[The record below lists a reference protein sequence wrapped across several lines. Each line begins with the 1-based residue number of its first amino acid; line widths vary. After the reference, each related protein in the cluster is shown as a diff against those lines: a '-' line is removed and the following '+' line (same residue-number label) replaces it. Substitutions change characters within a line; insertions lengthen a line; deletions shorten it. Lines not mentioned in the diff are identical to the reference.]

1 RTRRGRT
8 ARSLARDHAAAAA
21 GRGYRAQRLY
31 LRPVRQRLDAR
42 GAPAR
47 DSRPASRGGHGNL
60 PPSGGRV
67 GRRHRSEHE
76 RLSSRGRA
84 RRTGEPQGPRGDRRL
99 WRGDR
104 RLPAPCGHA
113 PGSTARRMR
122 IAVRIALA
130 AGLALLVALIIRE
143 GSAILVPL
151 ARAGRVLLWLV
162 PLHALPIFLDSLG
175 WRVLIARWC
184 ESRMGTL
191 FWIAT
196 VREGINRLLPA
207 ANIGGELVGIR
218 LLAERG
224 VDGVVAAASVAME
237 VVLTVVS
244 QYIFVLIGVL
254 CLLRLTDT
262 VQFADDV
269 LIGLAASLPVVV
281 VLAVLLRYGS
291 VFERMERLAVRL
303 LGEQALRFL
312 AGQSASLDAAIREL
326 CSDRPRLATTLAWQV
341 TGMVAGSLETWL
353 ALRWL
358 GHPVHFGA
366 AIALESLTMTVR
378 NFAFFVPAGL
388 GVQEASLVGFG
399 ALLGINGEL
408 A

>member
-1 RTRRGRT
+1 
-8 ARSLARDHAAAAA
+8 
-21 GRGYRAQRLY
+21 
-31 LRPVRQRLDAR
+31 
-42 GAPAR
+42 
-47 DSRPASRGGHGNL
+47 
-60 PPSGGRV
+60 
-67 GRRHRSEHE
+67 
-76 RLSSRGRA
+76 
-84 RRTGEPQGPRGDRRL
+84 
-99 WRGDR
+99 
-104 RLPAPCGHA
+104 
-113 PGSTARRMR
+113 MR

-130 AGLALLVALIIRE
+130 AGLALLIALIMRE

-175 WRVLIARWC
+175 WRVLIARWR

-224 VDGVVAAASVAME
+224 VDGVHAAASVTTE
-237 VVLTVVS
+237 VVLTIVS
-244 QYIFVLIGVL
+244 QYVFVLIGVL

-269 LIGLAASLPVVV
+269 LIGLAASLPIVVL
-281 VLAVLLRYGS
+281 LAVLLRYGS

-303 LGEQALRFL
+303 LGGQALPFL
-312 AGQSASLDAAIREL
+312 AGQSARLDAAIRGL
-326 CSDRPRLATTLAWQV
+326 CSDRPRLATTIAWQV
-341 TGMVAGSLETWL
+341 TGMVAGSLEAWL

-366 AIALESLTMTVR
+366 AIALESLTMTMR

-408 A
+408 ALALSLAKRMREILFGVPALLSWYWVEGRKELQHVRGPGKY

>member
-1 RTRRGRT
+1 
-8 ARSLARDHAAAAA
+8 
-21 GRGYRAQRLY
+21 
-31 LRPVRQRLDAR
+31 
-42 GAPAR
+42 
-47 DSRPASRGGHGNL
+47 
-60 PPSGGRV
+60 
-67 GRRHRSEHE
+67 
-76 RLSSRGRA
+76 
-84 RRTGEPQGPRGDRRL
+84 
-99 WRGDR
+99 
-104 RLPAPCGHA
+104 
-113 PGSTARRMR
+113 MR

-130 AGLALLVALIIRE
+130 AGLALLVALIMRE

-224 VDGVVAAASVAME
+224 VDGVVAAASVATE

-244 QYIFVLIGVL
+244 QYVFVLIGVL

-408 A
+408 ALALSLAKRMREILFGVPALLSWYWVEGRKELQHVRGPGKY